1 MSPLMQPTGF
11 GYLNIGGLSLDVEG
25 ISRKIEEMKMLG

>member
-1 MSPLMQPTGF
+1 MQPTGF
-11 GYLNIGGLSLDVEG
+11 EYLNIGGLSLDVED